1 MKFYNERLNRNSS
14 SDGEVVA
21 VTTPAVLMNTI
32 RKAAIEEVDGLG
44 DSHLDYIQLQ
54 FEQQIDKVQSITER
68 GADERTDGEILSLV
82 QGYEGLMNGL
92 SDLTSDE
99 VETRLQY
106 LKDKIKYDQA
116 LKEAGEK
123 EGFDSPL
130 VQVSKIA
137 VTAVN
142 RPGMTRERVKIVN
155 TELFKVRAI
164 ISGGGDE
171 RGTPEDFVDYF
182 QEVVDEILRM
192 DDEAVE
198 SRLRID
204 RLESDPEEDGKLAE
218 VIPFRRNQPE
228 Q

>member
-44 DSHLDYIQLQ
+44 GGHLDYIQLQ

-171 RGTPEDFVDYF
+171 NGTPEDYVGYF
-182 QEVVDEILRM
+182 KEVVDEILNM
-192 DDEAVE
+192 DDEEVQ
-198 SRLRID
+198 RRVDLD
-204 RLESDPEEDGKLAE
+204 RREAELYDDGQLAD
-218 VIPFRRNQPE
+218 VIPFRQI
-228 Q
+228 